1 MREKVMKRLLGIT
14 TAILLGGCVSQPE
27 VRPVSLDDQLQ
38 PPRPSYVNG
47 SIWQTSSGG
56 LTEDFKARRKGD
68 IVTVVI
74 TEQASA
80 SKEASTG
87 TKRDSSIHAGIPNLL
102 GLEGKITG
110 ISNWMDLNNLINAS
124 NSSAFDGSGSTMRRE
139 NLTATISTRVIEVLP
154 SGNFLIQG
162 RRNVRVN
169 NEDQIIVLDGVVR
182 PRDISSD
189 NTVNSSYVADAR
201 ITYGGKGI
209 ISDRQQPGWLMG
221 ILDKI
226 WPF

>member
-1 MREKVMKRLLGIT
+1 MKRLLGIT
-14 TAILLGGCVSQPE
+14 AGILLCGCVSQPE
-27 VRPVSLDDQLQ
+27 VRSVSLDDQLDV
-38 PPRPSYVNG
+38 PRHSYANG
-47 SIWQTSSGG
+47 SIWQASSGG
-56 LTEDFKARRKGD
+56 LVDDFKARRKGD

-87 TKRDSSIHAGIPNLL
+87 TERSSSMSAGIPNLL

-124 NSSAFDGSGSTMRRE
+124 NSSSFDGSGSTMRRE

-169 NEDQIIVLDGVVR
+169 NEDQIIILEGTVR
-182 PRDISSD
+182 PRDITSD
-189 NTVNSSYVADAR
+189 NTVNSSYIADAR

-221 ILDKI
+221 ILDRI

>member
-1 MREKVMKRLLGIT
+1 MKRLLGIT
-14 TAILLGGCVSQPE
+14 AGILLCGCVSQPE
-27 VRPVSLDDQLQ
+27 VRSISIDEQLEI
-38 PPRPSYVNG
+38 PRHSYANG
-47 SIWQTSSGG
+47 SIWQGSSSGG
-56 LTEDFKARRKGD
+56 LIEDFKARRKGD

-87 TKRDSSIHAGIPNLL
+87 TERTSSMSASIPNLL
-102 GLEGKITG
+102 GLEKTNIA
-110 ISNWMDLNNLINAS
+110 NWMDLNNLINAS

-169 NEDQIIVLDGVVR
+169 NEDQIIILEGTVR
-182 PRDISSD
+182 PRDITSD
-189 NTVNSSYVADAR
+189 NTVNSSYIADAR

-221 ILDKI
+221 ILDRI